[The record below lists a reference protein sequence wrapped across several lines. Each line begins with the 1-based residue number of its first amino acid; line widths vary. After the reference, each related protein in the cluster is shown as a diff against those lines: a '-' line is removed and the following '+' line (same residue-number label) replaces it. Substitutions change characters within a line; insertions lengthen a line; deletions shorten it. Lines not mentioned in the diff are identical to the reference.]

1 MSTKATWDKKAQKL
15 ENKGQTP
22 IIITSPIVRMYFK
35 KMTSDYFKDLI
46 VISYNE
52 IDSDIELKSIGV
64 VTINGN

>member
-1 MSTKATWDKKAQKL
+1 MLLAAT
-15 ENKGQTP
+15 T

-35 KMTSDYFKDLI
+35 KMTNEYFSDLV

-64 VTINGN
+64 VTIDDN